1 MWQSACWKMGGGRD
15 EALTGGGERRV
26 VVVVS
31 CRCTG
36 AHMAECVLESGESG
50 DEALTGGGGMRVV
63 VVVVSCRC
71 TGAHVAECVLE
82 NGRRWRWDTN
92 RWGRKA
98 GGEVLTWHTAP
109 YWCMIWSPSTGVPEC
124 AP

>member
-1 MWQSACWKMGGGRD
+1 
-15 EALTGGGERRV
+15 
-26 VVVVS
+26 
-31 CRCTG
+31 
-36 AHMAECVLESGESG
+36 MAECVLESGEGG